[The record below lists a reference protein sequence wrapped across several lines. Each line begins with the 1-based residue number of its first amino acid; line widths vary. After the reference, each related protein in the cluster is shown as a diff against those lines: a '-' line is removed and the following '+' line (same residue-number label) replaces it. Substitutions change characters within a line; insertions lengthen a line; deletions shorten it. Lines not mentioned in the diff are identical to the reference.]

1 MIMDVC
7 FRKPAERYE
16 WLVKQ
21 YEVIKSSEEADILEK
36 FIPREDISLVFHFG
50 TPPCMLNPDIGTLP
64 SYFIAPVTSVSKL
77 MRVKASNK
85 TFIVTCKPSVFS
97 RTFNIS
103 MDSGNGIYV
112 ELPDKPFDSFWRG
125 LTFHDNI
132 DDWVS
137 CFEDFIYEII
147 QGDYNPDYID
157 VFYDMITDPTQQK
170 AITDIEGEFFVSPR
184 TLQRQFIKRVGTSPK
199 RLERI
204 IRVNRVW
211 ESIKSG
217 AGIDYQNIV
226 YKGRYY
232 DQSHFIREFKEI
244 TGETPDRFFKRDLSN
259 VKIMS
264 GKGYGGE

>member
-1 MIMDVC
+1 MDVC
-7 FRKPAERYE
+7 FRKPNKRCE

-21 YEVIKSSEEADILEK
+21 YEVIKSSEEGDVLEK

-50 TPPCMLNPDIGTLP
+50 TPPYMLNPHIGTLP
-64 SYFIAPVTSVSKL
+64 FYFIAPVTSGSKL
-77 MRVKASNK
+77 MRIKASNI

-97 RTFNIS
+97 RIFNINL
-103 MDSGNGIYV
+103 DSGNGIYV
-112 ELPDKPFDSFWRG
+112 ELPFDPFDSFWRR
-125 LTFHDNI
+125 LTLFYDI
-132 DDWVS
+132 DDWIS
-137 CFEDFIYEII
+137 CFEGFINETIM
-147 QGDYNPDYID
+147 GNYNPDYID
-157 VFYDMITDPTQQK
+157 VFYDRIIDPAQEK

-217 AGIDYQNIV
+217 VAIDYQNIV
-226 YKGRYY
+226 FKGKYY

-264 GKGYGGE
+264 GKGCGGE